1 MDFAS
6 FDLVRQMAASHYLV
20 RSLHVVAELGVADVV
35 GEAPRP
41 ISEVAAQVGADA
53 DALRRLLVLLSSRG
67 IFQVSG
73 TAVAHSAASAFLRDG
88 HPASLR
94 SFVRMFGQAI
104 QWDSAGALLEAA
116 RTGEA
121 VMPKIFPDG
130 GLWGYFMARPDEG
143 RVFDEAMV
151 AKSQAQIADLLA
163 HHDFSRYRRIVDIGG
178 GQGHMLRAILAAQPG
193 AQGVLFDLPPVI
205 ERARNGGKAE
215 RLEFMPGDFF
225 STPLPEGDAIILMEV
240 LHDWDDAAAARILSA
255 VREAARPDARLLV
268 IEIEMTEGPGPDWP
282 KLLDVVMLAAFGARQ
297 RTNAEYR
304 ALLEA
309 NGFVVDRQTSTPAGM
324 TVIEALPA
332 PASQLLRDAPALA
345 SAGVR

>member
-1 MDFAS
+1 
-6 FDLVRQMAASHYLV
+6 
-20 RSLHVVAELGVADVV
+20 
-35 GEAPRP
+35 
-41 ISEVAAQVGADA
+41 
-53 DALRRLLVLLSSRG
+53 
-67 IFQVSG
+67 
-73 TAVAHSAASAFLRDG
+73 
-88 HPASLR
+88 
-94 SFVRMFGQAI
+94 
-104 QWDSAGALLEAA
+104 
-116 RTGEA
+116 
-121 VMPKIFPDG
+121 
-130 GLWGYFMARPDEG
+130 
-143 RVFDEAMV
+143 
-151 AKSQAQIADLLA
+151 
-163 HHDFSRYRRIVDIGG
+163 
-178 GQGHMLRAILAAQPG
+178 
-193 AQGVLFDLPPVI
+193 VLFDLPPVI